1 MDSSDHVPAN
11 PVTNPPPVSDG
22 RIHPI
27 LHFALA
33 AAVAILVAYGS
44 LYPFVFHDAG
54 SLSADIS
61 HFLGSWRELPRSR
74 GDILANLLLYIPL
87 GVVLM
92 LAFAQGVPRYP
103 AAILTALCGAALS
116 LCIELTQF
124 FDAGRVS
131 AFSDFALNVIG
142 VLLGIVIALVTGA
155 RLVKTALPAGSAP
168 AFARLLLLA
177 WLGWRLYP
185 YVPTLEIHKYWRSL
199 KPVLFAQDVAA
210 YSIFRYAALWLSVIF
225 LFQTG
230 VRRSMGLLL
239 LAVFMFFA
247 AKASII
253 NQVLSLPELLGAGLA
268 LLLAPLVLGRFPS
281 VGIPFT
287 AATLLLAVVLARVLP
302 WQFTSTPKPF
312 QWIPFFGFLH
322 GSLQVDVISFAE
334 KFCVSGTVIL
344 LLVRSGVRLWLATG
358 LLCLILFATSLLQT
372 RMLERSAEISD
383 AVLALILGLIYAFL
397 RRRYQEAP
405 LQQGAVES

>member
-1 MDSSDHVPAN
+1 
-11 PVTNPPPVSDG
+11 
-22 RIHPI
+22 
-27 LHFALA
+27 
-33 AAVAILVAYGS
+33 
-44 LYPFVFHDAG
+44 
-54 SLSADIS
+54 
-61 HFLGSWRELPRSR
+61 
-74 GDILANLLLYIPL
+74 
-87 GVVLM
+87 
-92 LAFAQGVPRYP
+92 
-103 AAILTALCGAALS
+103 
-116 LCIELTQF
+116 
-124 FDAGRVS
+124 
-131 AFSDFALNVIG
+131 
-142 VLLGIVIALVTGA
+142 
-155 RLVKTALPAGSAP
+155 AP